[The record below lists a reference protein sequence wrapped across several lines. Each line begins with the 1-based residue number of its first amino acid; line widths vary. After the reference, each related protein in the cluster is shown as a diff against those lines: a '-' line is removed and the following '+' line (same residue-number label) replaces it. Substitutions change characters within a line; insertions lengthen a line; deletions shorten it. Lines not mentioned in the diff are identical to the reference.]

1 MKKTNIQ
8 IDISDKTVPQTPNI
22 RSVQSANALFNFM
35 KKLEYLKKILERK
48 AIVPRYNLE
57 NVSYLNTDYNS
68 IMLPMVCFCDI
79 NLHKVLPHTN
89 IYGEFG
95 IAFSKMW
102 GIKMGIQPIHYFNT
116 NSNLIHDF
124 NEAYNAAK
132 VINDNNNLVDTLSS
146 YLLSHLMYMKPL
158 TGFQEINK
166 NFHDERE
173 WRYIPKFNEIE
184 TGLHLLYTNT
194 KLQNEKTRQ
203 LLNESIIK
211 VRDVWLNYEFSDIKY
226 LIVPS
231 EKYREKLINHIDLLK
246 TTQDN
251 KYKLISKILILK
263 EIKEDA

>member
-95 IAFSKMW
+95 
-102 GIKMGIQPIHYFNT
+102 
-116 NSNLIHDF
+116 L
-124 NEAYNAAK
+124 
-132 VINDNNNLVDTLSS
+132 TLFMTLMKHIMQQK
-146 YLLSHLMYMKPL
+146 LLTITIILL
-158 TGFQEINK
+158 T
-166 NFHDERE
+166 
-173 WRYIPKFNEIE
+173 P
-184 TGLHLLYTNT
+184 
-194 KLQNEKTRQ
+194 
-203 LLNESIIK
+203 
-211 VRDVWLNYEFSDIKY
+211 
-226 LIVPS
+226 
-231 EKYREKLINHIDLLK
+231 
-246 TTQDN
+246 
-251 KYKLISKILILK
+251 
-263 EIKEDA
+263 